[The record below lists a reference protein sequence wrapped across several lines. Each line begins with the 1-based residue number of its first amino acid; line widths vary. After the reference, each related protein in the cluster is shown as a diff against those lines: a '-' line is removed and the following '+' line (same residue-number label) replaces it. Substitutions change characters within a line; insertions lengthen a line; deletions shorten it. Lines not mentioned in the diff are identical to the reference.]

1 MKENTNN
8 ETLQNEVAMEHVR
21 QVAQDLKNSV
31 LIVSVV
37 VNMAVFT
44 TWLTLQFA

>member
-1 MKENTNN
+1 MNENTNN
-8 ETLQNEVAMEHVR
+8 QTAQNEDLMSHA

-31 LIVSVV
+31 LIVSIV

-44 TWLTLQFA
+44 TWLTLQVA

>member
-1 MKENTNN
+1 MNENTNIQ
-8 ETLQNEVAMEHVR
+8 TQNADIMAHA
-21 QVAQDLKNSV
+21 QVAQDLKTAV